1 MSDHHLTRG
10 ELIDGRYELA
20 ELLGRG
26 GMGEVWAAYD
36 QRLDRSVAVKLL
48 TPRTAASKMPRRLD
62 PQDPA
67 VVRFTREARL
77 MAKLEHPYVPVIHD
91 AGTHRASRLYLVMQ
105 RVYGHTL
112 DRLVA
117 QRGSFPVEWAAAVG
131 AQVCSVLVQA
141 HGRGFVHRD
150 LTPRNVMLT
159 ADGTVRVL
167 DFGIATALQP
177 PDGPRLTDAGMV
189 AGTPGFISPEQG
201 KGQAATPLSDLYAL
215 GCVLYEILGGRPPFT
230 ADEPLALVVQH
241 IADTPVPLDRLR
253 DDAPAE
259 LCDLV
264 SRLLA
269 KRPEDRP
276 ADAAEVREALTPWAE
291 QAVPKATRAGTPR
304 HGKATTRL
312 PHDGTDLP
320 NDPPPD
326 QAHAPVPKH
335 APAPLA
341 TAQPPVRPAQ
351 PPSTSRAGS
360 PAESADLRE
369 RAQRLAAE
377 GRLSQALELLG
388 KDLNDVL
395 PRLGSSHPE
404 VVSRRLA
411 ILRLQFEAQEL
422 QAARE
427 GCLKLAETLELTR
440 SAPDADLAACRVMA
454 ARSTYEPMNAGD
466 LLTTP
471 LPGSLGADPDTRRKP
486 VAKSAGQ
493 ADSEVDPAKLIA
505 PRYKPR
511 NRAHDIPHDTR
522 QVHRGPACGRL
533 LSQHDR
539 SPCTLHQR
547 HSPLRWR
554 NRGPAQSR
562 SRHHVLRCA
571 PLASMVAQ
579 NLPKPSPGVRK
590 VAGGGPH
597 TGHTQACSTPV
608 NTSPTPRR

>member
-1 MSDHHLTRG
+1 MRDQRLTRG

-48 TPRTAASKMPRRLD
+48 TPRTAVSRMPRGLD

-117 QRGSFPVEWAAAVG
+117 QRGPFPVEWAAAVG

-241 IADTPVPLDRLR
+241 IADTPVPLERLR

-259 LCDLV
+259 LCNLV

-276 ADAAEVREALTPWAE
+276 VDAAEVREALTPWAE
-291 QAVPKATRAGTPR
+291 QAVPKAARAGTPR
-304 HGKATTRL
+304 PAKTTARL
-312 PHDGTDLP
+312 PHDGSDLP
-320 NDPPPD
+320 NDPPSD
-326 QAHAPVPKH
+326 KAHASVPEH
-335 APAPLA
+335 APAPPA
-341 TAQPPVRPAQ
+341 TAQPSVRLAQ
-351 PPSTSRAGS
+351 PPPTFGARS

-388 KDLNDVL
+388 RDLNEVL
-395 PRLGSSHPE
+395 PRFDSSHPE

-411 ILRLQFEAQEL
+411 ILRLQFEGQEL

-427 GCLKLAETLELTR
+427 GCLELAETLVSTR

-454 ARSTYEPMNAGD
+454 ARCLGRLGHNSAALLELREALD
-466 LLTTP
+466 LQKKVLSP
-471 LPGSLGADPDTRRKP
+471 LDPEVLETRRDI
-486 VAKSAGQ
+486 ATLLAGSGSAGEALEALRHLADDQRTALPPDHQ
-493 ADSEVDPAKLIA
+493 AHAEVERLVS
-505 PRYKPR
+505 RL
-511 NRAHDIPHDTR
+511 
-522 QVHRGPACGRL
+522 GRL
-533 LSQHDR
+533 TR
-539 SPCTLHQR
+539 A
-547 HSPLRWR
+547 LR
-554 NRGPAQSR
+554 
-562 SRHHVLRCA
+562 
-571 PLASMVAQ
+571 
-579 NLPKPSPGVRK
+579 LP
-590 VAGGGPH
+590 
-597 TGHTQACSTPV
+597 Q
-608 NTSPTPRR
+608 

>member
-1 MSDHHLTRG
+1 MRDQHMATG
-10 ELIDGRYELA
+10 DLIDGRYELA

-48 TPRTAASKMPRRLD
+48 TPQTAVSGVPRHLD

-67 VVRFTREARL
+67 VIRFTREARL

-117 QRGSFPVEWAAAVG
+117 RRGPFPVEWAAAVG

-177 PDGPRLTDAGMV
+177 PDGPRLTGAGMV

-230 ADEPLALVVQH
+230 ADEPLTLVVRH
-241 IADTPVPLDRLR
+241 IADAPVPLDRLR

-259 LCDLV
+259 LCELV

-269 KRPEDRP
+269 KSPEDRP
-276 ADAAEVREALTPWAE
+276 ADAAEVREVLAPWAE
-291 QAVPKATRAGTPR
+291 QAVPKAARAGAPGPGTATARPPR
-304 HGKATTRL
+304 G
-312 PHDGTDLP
+312 DSDLP
-320 NDPPPD
+320 GQPPPD
-326 QAHAPVPKH
+326 EEHVPAPEH
-335 APAPLA
+335 APAPPLA
-341 TAQPPVRPAQ
+341 AQPPARTPQ
-351 PPSTSRAGS
+351 PRSPSGAGS
-360 PAESADLRE
+360 PVPSDPEGLRE
-369 RAQRLAAE
+369 RAHRLASE

-388 KDLNDVL
+388 KDLDAAL
-395 PRLGSSHPE
+395 PRFGLSHPE

-422 QAARE
+422 QAVRD
-427 GCLKLAETLELTR
+427 GCLELAETLASAR

-454 ARSTYEPMNAGD
+454 ARCLGRLGHNSAALRELRQALD
-466 LLTTP
+466 LQKEVLSP
-471 LPGSLGADPDTRRKP
+471 LHPEVLETRREI
-486 VAKSAGQ
+486 ATLLAGSGSAGEALEALRSL
-493 ADSEVDPAKLIA
+493 ADDQRTALPADHPAHAEVERL
-505 PRYKPR
+505 
-511 NRAHDIPHDTR
+511 
-522 QVHRGPACGRL
+522 VGRL
-533 LSQHDR
+533 GR
-539 SPCTLHQR
+539 VTRTLH
-547 HSPLRWR
+547 
-554 NRGPAQSR
+554 
-562 SRHHVLRCA
+562 
-571 PLASMVAQ
+571 
-579 NLPKPSPGVRK
+579 LP
-590 VAGGGPH
+590 
-597 TGHTQACSTPV
+597 Q
-608 NTSPTPRR
+608 

>member
-1 MSDHHLTRG
+1 MRDHHLTRG

-48 TPRTAASKMPRRLD
+48 TPRTAVSKMPRRLD

-91 AGTHRASRLYLVMQ
+91 AGTHRASQLYLVMQ

-112 DRLVA
+112 DRLVT
-117 QRGSFPVEWAAAVG
+117 QRGPFPVEWAAAVG

-177 PDGPRLTDAGMV
+177 PGGPRLTDAGMV

-230 ADEPLALVVQH
+230 ADEPLALVIQH
-241 IADTPVPLDRLR
+241 IADTPVPLNRLR

-259 LCDLV
+259 LSDLV

-276 ADAAEVREALTPWAE
+276 ADAAEVRKVLAPWAE
-291 QAVPKATRAGTPR
+291 QAVPKATRAGTPQP
-304 HGKATTRL
+304 GKATARL
-312 PHDGTDLP
+312 PYDGTDLP
-320 NDPPPD
+320 KGPPPD
-326 QAHAPVPKH
+326 KAHAPVPEH

-341 TAQPPVRPAQ
+341 SARAQVRAAQ
-351 PPSTSRAGS
+351 PPSTSGAGS
-360 PAESADLRE
+360 PAKSADLRE

-388 KDLNDVL
+388 KDLKEAL
-395 PRLGSSHPE
+395 PRFDSSHPE

-427 GCLKLAETLELTR
+427 GCLELAETLVSTR
-440 SAPDADLAACRVMA
+440 SAPDGDLAACRVMA
-454 ARSTYEPMNAGD
+454 ARCLGRLGHNSAALLELREALD
-466 LLTTP
+466 LQKEVLPP
-471 LPGSLGADPDTRRKP
+471 LDPEVLETRRDIATLLAGSGAAGEALEALRHLADDQRTMLP
-486 VAKSAGQ
+486 PTIPPMPRWSIWSAAW
-493 ADSEVDPAKLIA
+493 AD
-505 PRYKPR
+505 
-511 NRAHDIPHDTR
+511 
-522 QVHRGPACGRL
+522 
-533 LSQHDR
+533 
-539 SPCTLHQR
+539 
-547 HSPLRWR
+547 
-554 NRGPAQSR
+554 
-562 SRHHVLRCA
+562 
-571 PLASMVAQ
+571 
-579 NLPKPSPGVRK
+579 
-590 VAGGGPH
+590 
-597 TGHTQACSTPV
+597 
-608 NTSPTPRR
+608 

>member
-1 MSDHHLTRG
+1 MRDHHLTRG

-48 TPRTAASKMPRRLD
+48 TPRTAVSKTPRRLD

-117 QRGSFPVEWAAAVG
+117 QRGPFPVEWAAAVG

-159 ADGTVRVL
+159 TDGTVRVL

-241 IADTPVPLDRLR
+241 IADTPVPLERLR

-259 LCDLV
+259 LCYLV

-276 ADAAEVREALTPWAE
+276 ADAAEVRETLAPWAE
-291 QAVPKATRAGTPR
+291 QAVPKAARGGTPR
-304 HGKATTRL
+304 PGKATARL
-312 PHDGTDLP
+312 PHDGSDLP
-320 NDPPPD
+320 NDPPSD
-326 QAHAPVPKH
+326 KAHASVPEH

-341 TAQPPVRPAQ
+341 TAQPSVQPAQ
-351 PPSTSRAGS
+351 PPSTSGAGS

-388 KDLNDVL
+388 RDLNEVL
-395 PRLGSSHPE
+395 PRFDSSHPE

-411 ILRLQFEAQEL
+411 ILRLQFEGQEL

-427 GCLKLAETLELTR
+427 GCLELAETLVSTR

-454 ARSTYEPMNAGD
+454 ARCLGRLGHNSAALLELREALD
-466 LLTTP
+466 LQKEVLP
-471 LPGSLGADPDTRRKP
+471 LLDPEVLETRRDI
-486 VAKSAGQ
+486 ATLLAGSGSAGEALEALRHL
-493 ADSEVDPAKLIA
+493 ADDQRTALPPDHPAHAEVERLVS
-505 PRYKPR
+505 RL
-511 NRAHDIPHDTR
+511 
-522 QVHRGPACGRL
+522 GRL
-533 LSQHDR
+533 TR
-539 SPCTLHQR
+539 A
-547 HSPLRWR
+547 LR
-554 NRGPAQSR
+554 
-562 SRHHVLRCA
+562 
-571 PLASMVAQ
+571 
-579 NLPKPSPGVRK
+579 LP
-590 VAGGGPH
+590 
-597 TGHTQACSTPV
+597 Q
-608 NTSPTPRR
+608 

>member
-1 MSDHHLTRG
+1 MRDHHLTRG

-48 TPRTAASKMPRRLD
+48 TPQTAVSKMPRRLD

-91 AGTHRASRLYLVMQ
+91 AGTHRANRLYLVMQ

-117 QRGSFPVEWAAAVG
+117 QRGPFPVEWAAAVG

-159 ADGTVRVL
+159 PDGTVRVL

-215 GCVLYEILGGRPPFT
+215 GCVLYELLGGRPPFT
-230 ADEPLALVVQH
+230 ADEPLALVIQH
-241 IADTPVPLDRLR
+241 IADTPVPLDQLR

-259 LCDLV
+259 LRDLV

-276 ADAAEVREALTPWAE
+276 ADAAEVREVLAPWAE
-291 QAVPKATRAGTPR
+291 QAVPKSARAGTPR
-304 HGKATTRL
+304 PGKATARP
-312 PHDGTDLP
+312 PHDGTDLR

-326 QAHAPVPKH
+326 RAHARVPEP
-335 APAPLA
+335 APSPLA

-351 PPSTSRAGS
+351 PPSTSGAGPS
-360 PAESADLRE
+360 AESTDLRE

-388 KDLNDVL
+388 KDLNKVL
-395 PRLGSSHPE
+395 PRFDSSHPE

-411 ILRLQFEAQEL
+411 ILQLQFEAQEL

-427 GCLKLAETLELTR
+427 GCLELAEALASAR

-454 ARSTYEPMNAGD
+454 ARCLGRLGHNSAA
-466 LLTTP
+466 LLELREALELQKGVFPP
-471 LPGSLGADPDTRRKP
+471 LHPEVLETRRDI
-486 VAKSAGQ
+486 ATLLAGSGSAGEALEALRHL
-493 ADSEVDPAKLIA
+493 ADDQRTALPPNHPAHAEVERLVS
-505 PRYKPR
+505 RL
-511 NRAHDIPHDTR
+511 
-522 QVHRGPACGRL
+522 GRL
-533 LSQHDR
+533 TR
-539 SPCTLHQR
+539 A
-547 HSPLRWR
+547 LR
-554 NRGPAQSR
+554 
-562 SRHHVLRCA
+562 
-571 PLASMVAQ
+571 
-579 NLPKPSPGVRK
+579 LP
-590 VAGGGPH
+590 
-597 TGHTQACSTPV
+597 Q
-608 NTSPTPRR
+608 

>member
-1 MSDHHLTRG
+1 MRDHHLTTG
-10 ELIDGRYELA
+10 ELVDGRYELA
-20 ELLGRG
+20 EMLGRG

-48 TPRTAASKMPRRLD
+48 TPRTAVSKMPRRLD
-62 PQDPA
+62 SQDPA
-67 VVRFTREARL
+67 VVRFIREARL

-117 QRGSFPVEWAAAVG
+117 QRGPFPVEWAAAVG

-167 DFGIATALQP
+167 DFGIATALQA

-241 IADTPVPLDRLR
+241 IAGTPVPLDRLR
-253 DDAPAE
+253 HDAPAE

-264 SRLLA
+264 ARLLA

-276 ADAAEVREALTPWAE
+276 AEAAEVREILAPWAE
-291 QAVPKATRAGTPR
+291 QAVPKATRAGTPKP
-304 HGKATTRL
+304 GKATARL
-312 PHDGTDLP
+312 SHEGTDLP
-320 NDPPPD
+320 NDHPP
-326 QAHAPVPKH
+326 AHAQAPAPEH
-335 APAPLA
+335 APALLA
-341 TAQPPVRPAQ
+341 TAEPPVRSGQSA
-351 PPSTSRAGS
+351 SASGAGS
-360 PAESADLRE
+360 PAESADPRE

-395 PRLGSSHPE
+395 PRFGSSHPE

-440 SAPDADLAACRVMA
+440 SAPDADLAVCRAMA
-454 ARSTYEPMNAGD
+454 ARCLGRLGHSSAALRELRQALD
-466 LLTTP
+466 LQKKVLSP
-471 LPGSLGADPDTRRKP
+471 LHVEVLETRREI
-486 VAKSAGQ
+486 AMLLAASGSAGEALDALHCLAEDQ
-493 ADSEVDPAKLIA
+493 QTVLPPDHPAHAEVARLVNRLGKL
-505 PRYKPR
+505 
-511 NRAHDIPHDTR
+511 TR
-522 QVHRGPACGRL
+522 
-533 LSQHDR
+533 
-539 SPCTLHQR
+539 TLH
-547 HSPLRWR
+547 
-554 NRGPAQSR
+554 
-562 SRHHVLRCA
+562 
-571 PLASMVAQ
+571 
-579 NLPKPSPGVRK
+579 LP
-590 VAGGGPH
+590 
-597 TGHTQACSTPV
+597 
-608 NTSPTPRR
+608 

>member
-1 MSDHHLTRG
+1 MRDQHLTRG

-48 TPRTAASKMPRRLD
+48 TPRTAVSKMPRRLD

-117 QRGSFPVEWAAAVG
+117 QRGPFPVEWAAAVG

-159 ADGTVRVL
+159 TDGTVRVL

-230 ADEPLALVVQH
+230 ADEPLALVVRH
-241 IADTPVPLDRLR
+241 IADTPVPLERLR

-276 ADAAEVREALTPWAE
+276 ADAAEVRETLEPWAE
-291 QAVPKATRAGTPR
+291 QAVPKAARAGMPR
-304 HGKATTRL
+304 PGKATARL
-312 PHDGTDLP
+312 PHDGSDLP
-320 NDPPPD
+320 NDPPSD
-326 QAHAPVPKH
+326 EAHASVPEH
-335 APAPLA
+335 ASAPLT
-341 TAQPPVRPAQ
+341 TAQPSVRPAH
-351 PPSTSRAGS
+351 PPSTSGAGS
-360 PAESADLRE
+360 PEESADLRE

-388 KDLNDVL
+388 KDLNEVL
-395 PRLGSSHPE
+395 PRFDSSHPE

-411 ILRLQFEAQEL
+411 ILRLQFEGQEL

-427 GCLKLAETLELTR
+427 GCLDLAETLVSTR

-454 ARSTYEPMNAGD
+454 ARCLGRLGHNSAALLELRKALD
-466 LLTTP
+466 LQKEVLPP
-471 LPGSLGADPDTRRKP
+471 LDPEVLETRRDI
-486 VAKSAGQ
+486 ATLLAGSGSAGEALEALRHL
-493 ADSEVDPAKLIA
+493 ADDQRTALPPDHPSHAEVERLVS
-505 PRYKPR
+505 RL
-511 NRAHDIPHDTR
+511 
-522 QVHRGPACGRL
+522 GRL
-533 LSQHDR
+533 TR
-539 SPCTLHQR
+539 A
-547 HSPLRWR
+547 LR
-554 NRGPAQSR
+554 
-562 SRHHVLRCA
+562 
-571 PLASMVAQ
+571 
-579 NLPKPSPGVRK
+579 LP
-590 VAGGGPH
+590 
-597 TGHTQACSTPV
+597 Q
-608 NTSPTPRR
+608 

>member
-1 MSDHHLTRG
+1 MRDHRLTRG

-48 TPRTAASKMPRRLD
+48 TPRTTVSKMPRRLD

-117 QRGSFPVEWAAAVG
+117 QRGPFPVEWAAAVG
-131 AQVCSVLVQA
+131 AQVCAVLVQA

-159 ADGTVRVL
+159 TDGTVRVL

-241 IADTPVPLDRLR
+241 IADTPVSLDRLR
-253 DDAPAE
+253 HDAPAE

-276 ADAAEVREALTPWAE
+276 ADAAEVREALAPWAE
-291 QAVPKATRAGTPR
+291 QAVPKATRAGTPGP
-304 HGKATTRL
+304 GKATARL

-326 QAHAPVPKH
+326 K
-335 APAPLA
+335 
-341 TAQPPVRPAQ
+341 AQPPVRPAQ
-351 PPSTSRAGS
+351 PPSTSGARL

-388 KDLNDVL
+388 KDLNEVL
-395 PRLGSSHPE
+395 PRFDSSHPE

-427 GCLKLAETLELTR
+427 GCLELAETLVSTR

-454 ARSTYEPMNAGD
+454 ARCLGRLGHNSAALLELREALD
-466 LLTTP
+466 LQKEVLPP
-471 LPGSLGADPDTRRKP
+471 LDPEVLETRRDI
-486 VAKSAGQ
+486 ATLLAGSGSAGEALEALRHL
-493 ADSEVDPAKLIA
+493 ADDQRTALSPDHPAHAEVARLVS
-505 PRYKPR
+505 RL
-511 NRAHDIPHDTR
+511 
-522 QVHRGPACGRL
+522 GRL
-533 LSQHDR
+533 TR
-539 SPCTLHQR
+539 TLH
-547 HSPLRWR
+547 
-554 NRGPAQSR
+554 
-562 SRHHVLRCA
+562 
-571 PLASMVAQ
+571 
-579 NLPKPSPGVRK
+579 LP
-590 VAGGGPH
+590 
-597 TGHTQACSTPV
+597 Q
-608 NTSPTPRR
+608 

>member
-1 MSDHHLTRG
+1 MRDHHLAKG

-48 TPRTAASKMPRRLD
+48 TPGTAVSKVPRRLD

-117 QRGSFPVEWAAAVG
+117 QRGPFPVEWAAAVG

-159 ADGTVRVL
+159 TDGTVRVL

-241 IADTPVPLDRLR
+241 IANTPVPLDRLR

-259 LCDLV
+259 LCHLV

-269 KRPEDRP
+269 KHPEDRP
-276 ADAAEVREALTPWAE
+276 ADAAEVREALAPWAE
-291 QAVPKATRAGTPR
+291 QAVPKATRTGTPR
-304 HGKATTRL
+304 RPGKAPARL

-326 QAHAPVPKH
+326 KAHAPVPEH
-335 APAPLA
+335 ATTPLA
-341 TAQPPVRPAQ
+341 TAQPLVRPAQ
-351 PPSTSRAGS
+351 PPSTSGARL
-360 PAESADLRE
+360 PAESVDLRE
-369 RAQRLAAE
+369 RAQRLVAE

-388 KDLNDVL
+388 KDLNEVL
-395 PRLGSSHPE
+395 PRFDSSHPE
-404 VVSRRLA
+404 VISRRLA

-422 QAARE
+422 QAVRE
-427 GCLKLAETLELTR
+427 GCLELAETLVSTR

-454 ARSTYEPMNAGD
+454 ARCLGRLGHNSAALLELREALD
-466 LLTTP
+466 LQKEVLPP
-471 LPGSLGADPDTRRKP
+471 LDLEVLETRRDI
-486 VAKSAGQ
+486 ATLLAASGSAGE
-493 ADSEVDPAKLIA
+493 ALEAL
-505 PRYKPR
+505 RHL
-511 NRAHDIPHDTR
+511 AHDQRTALPPDHSAHAEVER
-522 QVHRGPACGRL
+522 LVSRLGRL
-533 LSQHDR
+533 TR
-539 SPCTLHQR
+539 A
-547 HSPLRWR
+547 LR
-554 NRGPAQSR
+554 
-562 SRHHVLRCA
+562 
-571 PLASMVAQ
+571 
-579 NLPKPSPGVRK
+579 LP
-590 VAGGGPH
+590 
-597 TGHTQACSTPV
+597 Q
-608 NTSPTPRR
+608 

>member
-1 MSDHHLTRG
+1 MTTG

-48 TPRTAASKMPRRLD
+48 TPQPTVSGRPRDLD
-62 PQDPA
+62 PLDSA

-117 QRGSFPVEWAAAVG
+117 RRGPFPVEWAAAVG

-167 DFGIATALQP
+167 DFGIATALHP
-177 PDGPRLTDAGMV
+177 PDGPRLTGAGMV

-201 KGQAATPLSDLYAL
+201 KGQVATPLSDLYAL
-215 GCVLYEILGGRPPFT
+215 GCVLYEILGGRPPFS

-241 IADTPVPLDRLR
+241 IADAPVPLDRLR

-259 LCDLV
+259 LCELV

-269 KRPEDRP
+269 KRPVDRP
-276 ADAAEVREALTPWAE
+276 ADAAEVQEVLAPWAE
-291 QAVPKATRAGTPR
+291 QAVPKAARPVAPEPGS
-304 HGKATTRL
+304 ATARPPL
-312 PHDGTDLP
+312 GDADLP
-320 NDPPPD
+320 GNPPPD
-326 QAHAPVPKH
+326 EAH
-335 APAPLA
+335 APAPEHA
-341 TAQPPVRPAQ
+341 PAPPPARRPH
-351 PPSTSRAGS
+351 PPSPSGTGS
-360 PAESADLRE
+360 PAPRDSADLRE
-369 RAQRLAAE
+369 RAQRLATE

-388 KDLNDVL
+388 RDLDAVL

-422 QAARE
+422 QAVRD
-427 GCLKLAETLELTR
+427 GCLELAETLASAR
-440 SAPDADLAACRVMA
+440 STPDADLAMCRVMA
-454 ARSTYEPMNAGD
+454 ARCLGRLGHNSAALQELREALALQKEVLP
-466 LLTTP
+466 P
-471 LPGSLGADPDTRRKP
+471 LHPEVLETRREM
-486 VAKSAGQ
+486 ATLLAGSGSAVEALEALRSL
-493 ADSEVDPAKLIA
+493 ADDQRTALPPDHPAHAEVKRLVS
-505 PRYKPR
+505 RL
-511 NRAHDIPHDTR
+511 
-522 QVHRGPACGRL
+522 GRL
-533 LSQHDR
+533 IR
-539 SPCTLHQR
+539 TLH
-547 HSPLRWR
+547 
-554 NRGPAQSR
+554 
-562 SRHHVLRCA
+562 
-571 PLASMVAQ
+571 
-579 NLPKPSPGVRK
+579 LP
-590 VAGGGPH
+590 
-597 TGHTQACSTPV
+597 Q
-608 NTSPTPRR
+608 